1 MLRYRSRSATVA
13 VAERLHAAEAPVL
26 QCGGVER
33 GVLVGVAGL
42 RWAAWLWL
50 TVVALL
56 NLHRVHHPAIALAA
70 VVVTGV
76 VTVLATMALRTPGWE
91 RAMRPAFVGVEVAVA
106 AAVVTAEAWVR
117 QAPVSGQSLAGTWPL
132 AAILV
137 AAVAGGLVWGVGV
150 GTLLAGA
157 RLVALTLGGSAVGQG
172 GRAALAAVSTG
183 VSWIVIGA
191 VCGTI
196 IRLLRR
202 AQHQLAEAEARDAIA
217 HDLHDGVLQTLALI
231 ERRSESTDI
240 ARLARDQERDLRA
253 YLFGGRPENA
263 GLPAELRAAAGRLE
277 RTWPSTAVTVTVSID
292 APKLE
297 PAKVDA
303 VVGAATEA
311 LTNAAKHG
319 QAHNVVVF
327 ADIDESSGGLFL
339 SVKDD
344 GGGFDPAAVVEGM
357 GMARSIRGRIEQVG
371 GRVEFASSRGDG
383 AEVRIAVPPSSRR
396 AARRG

>member
-1 MLRYRSRSATVA
+1 M
-13 VAERLHAAEAPVL
+13 
-26 QCGGVER
+26 
-33 GVLVGVAGL
+33 LVGVAGL

-50 TVVALL
+50 TVVALV
-56 NLHRVHHPAIALAA
+56 NLDRVHHPALSIAA
-70 VVVTGV
+70 VAATGA
-76 VTVLATMALRTPGWE
+76 VTVAATIALRTPGWE
-91 RAMRPAFVGVEVAVA
+91 RAMRPALVGAEVVVA

-202 AQHQLAEAEARDAIA
+202 AQGQLAEAEARDAIA
-217 HDLHDGVLQTLALI
+217 RDLHDGVLQTLALI

-240 ARLARDQERDLRA
+240 ARLARDQERDLRT
-253 YLFGGRPENA
+253 YLFGGRPENG
-263 GLPAELRAAAGRLE
+263 GLPAELRAAASRLE

-297 PAKVDA
+297 RAKVDA

-319 QAHNVVVF
+319 HAHHVVVF
-327 ADIDESSGGLFL
+327 ADIDEASGGLFL

-371 GRVEFASSRGDG
+371 GRVEFASSGGDG

-396 AARRG
+396 GARRG